1 MSKINLLIVEDRCE
15 NLTHLKDIIKNDHIS
30 VVTVPT
36 VIDAQVKLMDKKF
49 DVLVTDI
56 FIPDDIGE
64 PINEKGGV
72 ELLDWVTMMDPTQ
85 RPSRII
91 GLTSHVACYNEYLP
105 YFTSKGVVLIHA
117 DYKNEKWSEPIEAT
131 CEYLLG
137 SLHVAPSTQE
147 SLSFDIA
154 FITALGH
161 NELKAIL
168 DLGIEWEEFKL
179 NNDPNIYY
187 KSIVKTS
194 HGEKSVLALHAPR
207 MGMSASASLS
217 TKVINKFSPKYLIMT
232 GIAAGIKGK
241 CNFGD
246 ILAAEFCWDWGN
258 GKQTKADE
266 VALFKPAPHQEPIAG
281 SLRSIIQKIRDQSLY
296 VDEIYRS
303 WRGPKP
309 QTPLNVVFG
318 PIASGSV
325 VLEDPAVVDTI
336 IEHCRETVGIDMEAY
351 GVCAAANIAV
361 ELPPKVLIL
370 KSVCD
375 FADAEKNDDWQD
387 YASFTSA
394 QLAYKL
400 IQHDLMF

>member
-56 FIPDDIGE
+56 FIPNDIGE

-91 GLTSHVACYNEYLP
+91 GLTSHVACYNEHLP

-137 SLHVAPSTQE
+137 SLLVAPSTQE

-168 DLGIEWEEFKL
+168 DLGIEWL
-179 NNDPNIYY
+179 
-187 KSIVKTS
+187 
-194 HGEKSVLALHAPR
+194 
-207 MGMSASASLS
+207 SL
-217 TKVINKFSPKYLIMT
+217 IHI
-232 GIAAGIKGK
+232 
-241 CNFGD
+241 
-246 ILAAEFCWDWGN
+246 
-258 GKQTKADE
+258 
-266 VALFKPAPHQEPIAG
+266 
-281 SLRSIIQKIRDQSLY
+281 
-296 VDEIYRS
+296 
-303 WRGPKP
+303 
-309 QTPLNVVFG
+309 
-318 PIASGSV
+318 
-325 VLEDPAVVDTI
+325 
-336 IEHCRETVGIDMEAY
+336 
-351 GVCAAANIAV
+351 
-361 ELPPKVLIL
+361 
-370 KSVCD
+370 
-375 FADAEKNDDWQD
+375 
-387 YASFTSA
+387 
-394 QLAYKL
+394 
-400 IQHDLMF
+400 